1 MIYVVLSYHLHWED
15 VQLLP
20 RTPLWWV
27 HWKKRLVLFKSK
39 KHKNIGKILARIAY
53 YSLKIKIFFV
63 QHPKTK
69 AKGV

>member
-1 MIYVVLSYHLHWED
+1 
-15 VQLLP
+15 
-20 RTPLWWV
+20 
-27 HWKKRLVLFKSK
+27 VLFKSK